1 MKNLMYGPGIPRR
14 GFNHRDVPTTRT
26 APPTRSAASAH
37 FSRQI
42 ISLEPW
48 SSGRSILMCCTRRPS
63 AGSPASLRI
72 VSTSRR
78 FIALP
83 VTK

>member
-1 MKNLMYGPGIPRR
+1 MKNLMYGPGIPPSALKQS
-14 GFNHRDVPTTRT
+14 DVSSTRT